1 MEIYYQLLMLNR
13 KKHMTYFFEPLCIS
27 AVVALVPFVK
37 TAQAKIFAQISKT
50 VMKII
55 ITLQ

>member
-1 MEIYYQLLMLNR
+1 
-13 KKHMTYFFEPLCIS
+13 MTYFFEPLCIS